1 VSVIPNKPKH
11 SPSTEMTEN

>member
-1 VSVIPNKPKH
+1 VIPNKPKH